1 MDQKRKG
8 RSVRLWP
15 DSRRSLRGDG
25 QQGQYRD
32 RTDEIRR
39 RGGKLLKERQI
50 VVASIVLVK
59 GEMARSRSK
68 LES

>member
-1 MDQKRKG
+1 VTFALTGTLSAPKR
-8 RSVRLWP
+8 
-15 DSRRSLRGDG
+15 RGG
-25 QQGQYRD
+25 CSQQGQYRD

-50 VVASIVLVK
+50 VAWSIARFK
-59 GEMARSRSK
+59 GEMAGSRSK

>member
-1 MDQKRKG
+1 VVSGFSRTG
-8 RSVRLWP
+8 
-15 DSRRSLRGDG
+15 RRSLRGDG

-39 RGGKLLKERQI
+39 RGGKLLKEQQI
-50 VVASIVLVK
+50 VVASIVLLK
-59 GEMARSRSK
+59 GEMAGSRSK